1 MRWAIQ
7 QWATRIGVKT
17 PHVRF
22 QMMPSQWDTF
32 TPPGWLT
39 LDPVLLAMP
48 KDLGEFVIVHELV
61 HLLAPKHGRLY
72 KLFMHV
78 SSLIK
83 SYLFVF
89 GKVSQS
95 RTRIA
100 YMHYDLLQEDN
111 MVVLCPREF
120 DDLRRGYEH

>member
-39 LDPVLLAMP
+39 L
-48 KDLGEFVIVHELV
+48 
-61 HLLAPKHGRLY
+61 
-72 KLFMHV
+72 
-78 SSLIK
+78 
-83 SYLFVF
+83 
-89 GKVSQS
+89 SQDGAFA
-95 RTRIA
+95 TFEA
-100 YMHYDLLQEDN
+100 
-111 MVVLCPREF
+111 
-120 DDLRRGYEH
+120 